1 MLSRE
6 SRRESPEKELK
17 IRFYMKAPT
26 LILKE
31 NSRAVTTTEHREPKV
46 NYLLLWSTTNVYTVY
61 N

>member
-6 SRRESPEKELK
+6 SRRESSEKELK

-31 NSRAVTTTEHREPKV
+31 NSR
-46 NYLLLWSTTNVYTVY
+46 TVITAEQP
-61 N
+61 